1 MGNTVED
8 YIAKHWDDCVKRN
21 RADEGNLI
29 GLPYPYTVPSVGH
42 FDEIYYWDTYFTNI
56 GLIIS
61 GRSMLAKSNVDNMLY
76 LVDRY
81 GYMPN
86 GNRTYFLKNSQ
97 PPFLSEMVRDIYR
110 VFGDNVWLGSAYN
123 TLKKEY
129 NFWMTKRMS
138 PVGLNMYGGTLKSD
152 EEVKI
157 FADMFRSRTK
167 SEPQKTEE
175 DMARHAIIC
184 CESGWDMNPRWGY
197 EGYDYAP
204 IDLNSLMYL
213 FETNMAYFSE
223 ILETGENVQW
233 AERAENRKKL
243 MIELMTDEN
252 GILTDYNFMNKSH
265 SKVFSAASLYPLY
278 AGMADS
284 DYAQLMD
291 EQLCRLEME
300 YGLVTCE
307 KTSEK
312 STFQWDYPNGW
323 ACLQHIA
330 ISGFKR
336 YGYEKTAKR
345 LAEKYAVLAEKIFAE
360 TGNLWEKYNVVQ
372 GSININQEDPGK
384 MPPMMGWSAGVYLY
398 AKKACNLC

>member
-1 MGNTVED
+1 MGNAVEN
-8 YIAKHWDDCVKRN
+8 YIAEHWDDCIKRN

-42 FDEIYYWDTYFTNI
+42 FDEIYYWDIYFTNI

-61 GRSMLAKSNVDNMLY
+61 DRSMLAKSNVDNMLY

-110 VFGDNVWLGSAYN
+110 VFGDKVWLGSAYN

-138 PVGLNMYGGTLKSD
+138 PVGLNVYGGTLKND

-167 SEPQKTEE
+167 SEPKKTEA

-197 EGYDYAP
+197 EGYNYAP

-233 AERAENRKKL
+233 AERAEKRKKL
-243 MIELMTDEN
+243 MIELMTDGN
-252 GILTDYNFMNKSH
+252 GILTDYNFVTKIH

-291 EQLCRLEME
+291 EQLYRIEMV

-307 KTSEK
+307 KTNEK

-345 LAEKYAVLAEKIFAE
+345 LAEKYAALAEKIFAE

-372 GSININQEDPGK
+372 GNIDINQEDPGN

-398 AKKACNLC
+398 AKNI